1 MAHLFTH
8 ADLHHHPGTS
18 HAGEA
23 GFFALVG
30 ATVVVVAFL
39 LGACWLAQNAL
50 TGLAALATR
59 I

>member
-8 ADLHHHPGTS
+8 ADIHHPGTS

-30 ATVVVVAFL
+30 ATIVVVAFL
-39 LGACWLAQNAL
+39 LGAYWLAQNAL
-50 TGLAALATR
+50 TGLAALAAGA
-59 I
+59 